1 MTFKAYMDNIQA
13 KTSKT
18 QEDFWKLAIK
28 KHFVREGK
36 IVARHADLL
45 TWLKSEIGLGHMHA
59 NFVILYLRLRAN
71 DPKVS
76 TQLKKWAYSTGY
88 QESK

>member
-18 QEDFWKLAIK
+18 PEDFWKLAIK
-28 KHFVREGK
+28 KGFVKRGE
-36 IVARHADLL
+36 IVAKHADLL
-45 TWLKSEIGLGHMHA
+45 TWLKSEIGLGHVHA
-59 NFVILYLRLRAN
+59 NFIISYQRLRTN

-76 TQLKKWAYSTGY
+76 AQSKNWAYGTGY
-88 QESK
+88 QKSR